1 MVPVLQQHLP
11 MRLPTLLIVTL
22 FSSTRKADAQHD
34 FPVPPKSADAIA
46 AIRLLNQEYIDAAR
60 TSDTRWFSAHM
71 ADDVVVVLGSG
82 RRLTKPEFLRMLAE
96 EPKSYKSLTTR
107 SVTVRAFGTTVQVD
121 ADAPWELSDGTTG
134 VSRYIDTY
142 AWIDG
147 RWQVISAQIT
157 WLPKP
162 N

>member
-1 MVPVLQQHLP
+1 

-34 FPVPPKSADAIA
+34 LPVPPKSADAIA

-60 TSDTRWFSAHM
+60 TNDARWFSTHM

-96 EPKSYKSLTTR
+96 EPKSYKSLTAR
-107 SVTVRAFGTTVQVD
+107 SVTVRAFGATLQVD
-121 ADAPWELSDGTTG
+121 ADAPWELSDGASG